1 MTTTPPP
8 SQSQFLYLTTKGWK
22 TGKLPKI
29 EIWFVKQ
36 DKKYY
41 ILSERKKK
49 AHWVQNILRDHK
61 ISYQVDTEVFAG
73 YGRVIEDVAEKDL
86 IHRVSELM
94 DKKYGWSDGLIIEL
108 YSSLF
113 DKYVCNY
120 IIFCLENYWCC

>member
-8 SQSQFLYLTTKGWK
+8 SQSQFLYLTIKGWK

-29 EIWFVKQ
+29 EIWFVEQ

-49 AHWVQNILRDHK
+49 AHWVQNILHDHK
-61 ISYQVDTEVFAG
+61 ISYQVDTEVLAG
-73 YGRVIEDVAEKDL
+73 YGRVIEDIAEKDL

-94 DKKYGWSDGLIIEL
+94 DEKYGWSDGLIMES
-108 YSSLF
+108 YSS
-113 DKYVCNY
+113 
-120 IIFCLENYWCC
+120 